1 MSQRN
6 PNFYCV
12 ISVKD
17 DMYETVKTEVLKYN
31 KFHCSAIVEEFG
43 QNGNHPHLNILFFDN
58 PDRRTDS
65 ITRTIKT
72 FLNARTGYEFT
83 PNSIKTKL
91 ISDLNGLVRYIVKEP
106 NCEILRNEPGLNIE
120 LIKATRP
127 TFWFI
132 ENVKEIKWKQTLTL
146 NNAPLVY
153 VEYCKTFKLDVVNV
167 DHNLHLMTKDGI
179 NVIIV
184 LRQIKVFRQIV
195 KYLTTEPNFE
205 EPNILTMLDI

>member
-1 MSQRN
+1 MIEN

-17 DMYETVKTEVLKYN
+17 DMYEFVKENVMKYN

-43 QNGNHPHLNILFFDN
+43 QNGNHPHLNILFYDN

-65 ITRTIKT
+65 ITRTIKKW
-72 FLNARTGYEFT
+72 LNVRTGYEFT

-91 ISDLNGLVRYIVKEP
+91 ISDINGLIRYIVKEP
-106 NCEILRNEPGLNIE
+106 NCEILRNETGLNIE

-127 TFWFI
+127 TFSFI
-132 ENVKEIKWKQTLTL
+132 EGINKIKWSSTLTL

-153 VEYCKTFKLDVVNV
+153 VEYCKSFNLDTDNV

-179 NVIIV
+179 NVIVV

-195 KYLTTEPNFE
+195 KYLTTEPNFD
-205 EPNILTMLDI
+205 EPNILTMLDM